1 MSATETTIQSP
12 FEEDWKIMGFVPIE
26 WGLVAQPEFWLRIK
40 ITSIEI
46 PPAENPVVSVADRR
60 KVIGLTVSSI

>member
-1 MSATETTIQSP
+1 
-12 FEEDWKIMGFVPIE
+12 MGFVPIE